1 MESNRTY
8 IDILIHTLQKKVQVL
23 DDVVISTNEQEN
35 LLTKSNSMDLDEFNR
50 IIEEKGNLIEQIN
63 ELNDGFERLYERIK
77 EELINKKAEYSTEI
91 KQLQDLITIV
101 TEKSLKI
108 QAMEKQNYIKFQ
120 QFSKT
125 KSAEIKEYKQSSKT
139 VTSYYKNMAGQ
150 HQGQSYF
157 IDKKN

>member
-8 IDILIHTLQKKVQVL
+8 LDILIHTLQKKVQVL
-23 DDVVISTNEQEN
+23 DDVIISTNEQEK
-35 LLTKSNSMDLDEFNR
+35 LLAKSNNMDLDEFNR
-50 IIEEKGNLIEQIN
+50 IIEEKGNHIEQIN
-63 ELNDGFERLYERIK
+63 ELNEGFERLYERIK

-91 KQLQDLITIV
+91 KQLQNLITIV

-139 VTSYYKNMAGQ
+139 VTSYYKNMVGQ